1 MPEKR
6 LNYKFN
12 NKYIIS
18 YYLLIEILY
27 NNINYNSRNI
37 ILKTI

>member
-1 MPEKR
+1 MPEKG

>member
-1 MPEKR
+1 MPEKG

-12 NKYIIS
+12 NKYIIF